1 MNKRSALTF
10 LFSTAM
16 VLGVGSAAGAQQAE
30 PCPAS
35 PQPCALAAAPQAAPN
50 APVPAVAA
58 PAVAAPA
65 VAAPAVAAAPL
76 NQTLPVTGSETAAL
90 VIGGTLLVAAGG
102 ALVLR
107 SNKAAA

>member
-10 LFSTAM
+10 LFSTAL
-16 VLGVGSAAGAQQAE
+16 VLGVGSVAGAQQADT
-30 PCPAS
+30 CPAS
-35 PQPCALAAAPQAAPN
+35 PQACALAAAPQAAPN
-50 APVPAVAA
+50 APV

-90 VIGGTLLVAAGG
+90 AIGGTLLVVAGG
-102 ALVLR
+102 ALVWR
-107 SNKAAA
+107 SNKVAA